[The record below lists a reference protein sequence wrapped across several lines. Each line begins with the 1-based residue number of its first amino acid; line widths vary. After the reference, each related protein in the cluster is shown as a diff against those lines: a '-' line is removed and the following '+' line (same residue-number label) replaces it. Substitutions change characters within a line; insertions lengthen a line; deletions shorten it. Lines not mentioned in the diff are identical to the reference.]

1 MLNPRANERPVDSLY
16 LEIDHLKREKAEYRK
31 ENDLL
36 RNNNMML
43 MDVLENLVSD
53 ESYWSVEVS
62 TKTMLWRLKNI
73 LDNLKN
79 S

>member
-1 MLNPRANERPVDSLY
+1 MLNPRANERQVDSLY
-16 LEIDHLKREKAEYRK
+16 LEIDHLKREKAELRK